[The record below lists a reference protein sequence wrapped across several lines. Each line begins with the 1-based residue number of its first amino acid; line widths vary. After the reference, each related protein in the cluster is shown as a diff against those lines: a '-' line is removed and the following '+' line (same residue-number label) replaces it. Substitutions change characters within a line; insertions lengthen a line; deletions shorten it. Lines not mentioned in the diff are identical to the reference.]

1 MKMDDFKQQIID
13 LWRISFPEDTEEF
26 IRLHFD
32 RKYQE
37 ENTLFFR
44 QEDTIVSVLQM
55 IPYKMTF
62 YNEEIDTSYIS
73 GVCTYPS
80 LQSKGFMSQ
89 LLSDSF
95 MEMYRRGVA
104 LTTLIPASERISDYY
119 KKAGYTFVFDYSQER
134 YPVSSLLGKNITT
147 SKYVV
152 GEWETSGLNDIYSY
166 FVEKKHKRPFCIQH
180 SEKEFSTV
188 LEDLQNDNGTLF
200 YIKNNFNHHICGLAF
215 VMPSED
221 MILVKEFLYDGE
233 GEKHLL
239 LLTIAEKYN
248 DAKEIVCATP
258 PCSDS
263 YFHLGMARAVNAEY
277 LLSLY
282 AKAFPEKE
290 FILRITDPVIY
301 ANEGIYVIK
310 EGVCKK
316 TDDTLPE
323 NAMKMSIDRFTQAI
337 LGYHTKQMPDE
348 TAKFFPS
355 SHPYMSLM
363 MD

>member
-1 MKMDDFKQQIID
+1 MDDFKQQIID
-13 LWRISFPEDTEEF
+13 LWRVSFPEDTEEF

-32 RKYQE
+32 RKYKE
-37 ENTLFFR
+37 ENTLVSR
-44 QEDTIVSVLQM
+44 QGDAIVSVLQM
-55 IPYKMTF
+55 IPYRMTF
-62 YNEEIDTSYIS
+62 YDGEIETSYIS
-73 GVCTYPS
+73 GACTHPS

-89 LLSDSF
+89 LLSGSF

-104 LTTLIPASERISDYY
+104 LTTLIPASEEVSGYY
-119 KKAGYTFVFDYSQER
+119 RKAGYTFVFDYSQEQHA
-134 YPVSSLLGKNITT
+134 VSSLLGKNITT
-147 SKYVV
+147 SKYVA
-152 GEWETSGLNDIYSY
+152 GEWDSSCLDDIYLY
-166 FVEKKHKRPFCIQH
+166 FAEKERKRPFCIQH
-180 SEKEFSTV
+180 SKKEFSAV
-188 LEDLQNDNGTLF
+188 LEDLYNDNGTLF

-221 MILVKEFLYDGE
+221 KVLIKEFFYDGE

-258 PCSDS
+258 PCSGS
-263 YFHLGMARAVNAEY
+263 YFHLGMARAVNVEY

-290 FILRITDPVIY
+290 LVLKVIDPVIS

-310 EGVCKK
+310 EGVVCKE
-316 TDDTLPE
+316 TNDILLE
-323 NAMKMSIDRFTQAI
+323 NMIEMSIDRFTQAI
-337 LGYHTKQMPDE
+337 LGYHTEQMPDE
-348 TAKFFPS
+348 VAKLFPS